1 MDKTPVCEC
10 VERLLK
16 AHIALTP
23 NSGTINETRL
33 IFAGMARSKRSA
45 VIRNTRAPAELT
57 EEQKIRFAG
66 YDVYG

>member
-10 VERLLK
+10 VERLPK
-16 AHIALTP
+16 AHIAP
-23 NSGTINETRL
+23 RP

-57 EEQKIRFAG
+57 EEQKIRFVG